1 MESADDV
8 RASLA
13 VAPLA
18 DLRRHEETSASGE
31 AGVRDLLV
39 AAGALSWPL
48 VVDARSGLILDGSH
62 RAVVLARDLGA
73 RYALVQRV
81 HLDAPDVLLG
91 TWCRVLEGVT
101 EAAFDDACRTLG
113 LEAGARDQEFRCHY
127 AGRVY
132 TRPGSARPEAHGLA
146 QALERL
152 LSSNG
157 HQLRA
162 RLVEED
168 AAAAWLDATDVVVL
182 RPPSVDKPTIRQR
195 ANGGLLPPK
204 STRFVLPYRVLGL
217 GIPLA
222 ALGGTQDALLAR
234 LDEERAR
241 PLLCLGAGLSVDRRY
256 PERLWQFADYR
267 VPDRLFADEAGRR
280 AHAQALARAAL
291 SSPDHRRQFDQS
303 CRA

>member
-13 VAPLA
+13 VLPLA
-18 DLRRHEETSASGE
+18 DLRRHEETSPSGE

-73 RYALVQRV
+73 RHALVQHV
-81 HLDAPDVLLG
+81 QLDAPDVHLG

-101 EAAFDDACRTLG
+101 EAAFDHARRTLG
-113 LEAGARDQEFRCHY
+113 LEAGARHEELRCHY

-132 TRPGSARPEAHGLA
+132 TRPGSRPEAHGLA

-157 HQLRA
+157 HQLRV

-168 AAAAWLDATDVVVL
+168 ATAAWLDAMDVVVL

-195 ANGGLLPPK
+195 ADGRLLPPK

-222 ALGGTQDALLAR
+222 ALGGTRDAILAR

-267 VPDRLFADEAGRR
+267 LPDRLFADEAGHR
-280 AHAQALARAAL
+280 AHAEALARAAL

-303 CRA
+303 GRA